1 MKLSFMMPYVE
12 MQFDMLPNMLLE
24 HFSIFPLVGDSMVDK
39 RVYKRHLVS
48 LSHRVTLVD
57 LV

>member
-1 MKLSFMMPYVE
+1 MMPYVE